1 VSWRRNLFAVT
12 TAGFIG
18 FTGFT
23 LVMPFLPL
31 YIAQLGVTDVGE
43 IALWSGLSI
52 GITPA
57 LTAIMSPIWGR
68 LADRVGRKIMVER
81 ALVSFIVVMAAMAFV
96 TRPWHVFA
104 LRGVQGFFAGYGA
117 IILTMAA
124 ESAPRDRLASSI
136 GLVQTAQRLGPAI
149 GPVIGALVAGL
160 VGLRQTFLVTA
171 GVYLLALVVM
181 FFAYQEAPRERRAV
195 LAPKPRLTFRDVLGF
210 ENFALLMA
218 VIFGVQFV
226 DRSFGPILPL
236 YVEEV
241 GVPNDRVALVAGVL
255 FSILA
260 ATAAF
265 GHHMCEAFLRRWRPR
280 HVLSAAAILAAAA
293 VSGLAAVEA
302 LPLLMVCVAVFGF
315 GVGVAMTAAFTA
327 GGSVIP
333 AGAQGAGF
341 GFLTSASLSALA
353 IGPTASGLLS
363 GVSLRVVFFVD
374 AAVLLGV
381 AWMVRRGMVDT
392 PVGPPTTGAVDET

>member
-31 YIAQLGVTDVGE
+31 YIAQLGVEDVGE

-57 LTAIMSPIWGR
+57 LTAVMSPVWGR

-96 TRPWHVFA
+96 TRPWHVFG
-104 LRGVQGFFAGYGA
+104 LRAVQGFFAGYGA

-149 GPVIGALVAGL
+149 GPVIGALVAAM

-171 GVYLLALVVM
+171 GVYLLALLVM
-181 FFAYQEAPRERRAV
+181 FLAYQEAPRQARVVE
-195 LAPKPRLTFRDVLGF
+195 APRPRLTLREVLAF

-226 DRSFGPILPL
+226 DRTFGPILPL
-236 YVEEV
+236 YVEQV
-241 GVPNDRVALVAGVL
+241 GVPRERVALVAGVL

-265 GHHMCEAFLRRWRPR
+265 GHHMCEAFLRRWPASR
-280 HVLSAAAILAAAA
+280 VLSAAAVLAAAA
-293 VSGLAAVEA
+293 VTGLAVAGA
-302 LPLLMVCVAVFGF
+302 LPLLVVLVAGFGF

-381 AWMVRRGMVDT
+381 AYVVRRGLVDT
-392 PVGPPTTGAVDET
+392 PLGAPAARSVDET